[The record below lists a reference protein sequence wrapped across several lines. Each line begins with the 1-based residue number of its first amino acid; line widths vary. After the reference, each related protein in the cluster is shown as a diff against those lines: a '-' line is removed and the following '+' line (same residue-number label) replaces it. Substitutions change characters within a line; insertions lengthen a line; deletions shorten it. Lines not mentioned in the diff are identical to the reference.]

1 MAEGK
6 KSFLLYTNYI
16 DLLDGY
22 DEDGEH
28 IEGMTD
34 EEAGKWIKTIF
45 RYVNDLNPSIPNEIK
60 QAFILVRKDLK
71 QDLKKYENKVKSI
84 ENARKHNENNM
95 KSSSNQ
101 TENKLKTDSNQ
112 TEISSVNVNDN
123 VNVNVNDNDIVCDK
137 SHTNNAC
144 ACEEENIEALQ
155 NFLTE
160 IETMMNKVITGKNCD
175 IACKMYEK
183 YGKDKTL
190 YEIKNNL
197 DKNNPILYAYK
208 VLESEKVKKGYD
220 DDLLLED
227 EWLKEFNERTRQDEE
242 QRKKELRNED

>member
-6 KSFLLYTNYI
+6 KAFIVYT
-16 DLLDGY
+16 D
-22 DEDGEH
+22 
-28 IEGMTD
+28 
-34 EEAGKWIKTIF
+34 WIKYTELMTIEQKGLWIDWCLK
-45 RYVNDLNPSIPNEIK
+45 YCNDLEPELPNDPMAK
-60 QAFILVRKDLK
+60 MLCVMCKDILKR
-71 QDLKKYENKVKSI
+71 DLKKYEEKKERFKKI
-84 ENARKHNENNM
+84 GKQYE
-95 KSSSNQ
+95 
-101 TENKLKTDSNQ
+101 TENGKEETPNTIPNTIPKSECVNSNKLIVNSNKCV
-112 TEISSVNVNDN
+112 SND
-123 VNVNVNDNDIVCDK
+123 
-137 SHTNNAC
+137 TLNNAWVRE
-144 ACEEENIEALQ
+144 EEENIEALQ

-160 IETMMNKVITGKNCD
+160 IETMLNKVITGKNCD

>member
-6 KSFLLYTNYI
+6 VRFYVYTEWKQILDDFNTEQKALWLDWLFDYVNDNNPLFPDDPLVKMFCKI
-16 DLLDGY
+16 TKTQLKKDLQSWE
-22 DEDGEH
+22 DERQKRS
-28 IEGMTD
+28 
-34 EEAGKWIKTIF
+34 EAGKKGM
-45 RYVNDLNPSIPNEIK
+45 
-60 QAFILVRKDLK
+60 AVRW
-71 QDLKKYENKVKSI
+71 
-84 ENARKHNENNM
+84 NN
-95 KSSSNQ
+95 
-101 TENKLKTDSNQ
+101 
-112 TEISSVNVNDN
+112 NDN
-123 VNVNVNDNDIVCDK
+123 TDNNVITNDNKNNNVINAITNITDKNRLDKTRIDKNRLDIDT
-137 SHTNNAC
+137 HTNAC
-144 ACEEENIEALQ
+144 VREEEENIEALQ

-160 IETMMNKVITGKNCD
+160 IETMLNKVITGKNCD

-208 VLESEKVKKGYD
+208 VLESEKVKKGYN